1 MHSGALRRS
10 PLPAEGRSSMN
21 RFKLAAFIAAA
32 IITGV
37 FIGYIIGRSDG
48 GQGVEVAPGSNS
60 VEMKPLFYRHPM
72 NASVTSPRPAKDEM
86 GMDYIP
92 VYADGGPPKVAG
104 TVIIDP
110 VTLQNI
116 GVRTAL
122 IEHRTISSEIRAV
135 GRIDYDEDRLAML
148 HPKTEGWIEE
158 VRVSRTGDP
167 VAKNEILVG
176 IYSPKL
182 VSSQQEYLLAL
193 SNQEALQDS
202 RFEDVREGSNEL
214 VRLARQRLELL
225 DVPEH
230 QIRELE
236 DSREIS
242 RILHIHS
249 PFEGVVLSVGARQ
262 GQYITPQT
270 ELYRIADLSRVW
282 AYVDIYEYQLPWV
295 QEGDQAEIRIA
306 ALPGQIFQG
315 VISYIYPFVE
325 RTTRTVRLRIELD
338 NPEGILKPNMFA
350 DATIFPQTQVEAL
363 VIPTE
368 AIIRSGTTER
378 AFVVREPG
386 KFEPREIKIG
396 IRSGNLVEVISGLE
410 AGERVVVSGQFLIDS
425 ESSIREAASK
435 MLEPDSMGNVED
447 ANHD

>member
-1 MHSGALRRS
+1 MLSAVLL
-10 PLPAEGRSSMN
+10 PLQQPSARRSSMN
-21 RFKLAAFIAAA
+21 RVQIFLLTTVA
-32 IITGV
+32 IIIGIS
-37 FIGYIIGRSDG
+37 IGYFMGQSSDDQTG
-48 GQGVEVAPGSNS
+48 EMLRAENGVDRE
-60 VEMKPLFYRHPM
+60 PLFYRHPM
-72 NASVTSPRPAKDEM
+72 SPAISSPVPARDEM

-92 VYADGGPPKVAG
+92 VYADGQSDGPVG
-104 TVIIDP
+104 TVTIDP

-116 GVRTAL
+116 GVRTA
-122 IEHRTISSEIRAV
+122 IVERQTISSEIRAV

-158 VRVSRTGDP
+158 VLVSRTGDP
-167 VAKNEILVG
+167 VEENEVLVG
-176 IYSPKL
+176 IYAPML

-193 SNQEALQDS
+193 SNHEALRDS
-202 RFEDVREGSNEL
+202 SFEDVREGSEEL
-214 VRLARQRLELL
+214 VRLARERLTLL

-236 DSREIS
+236 ETREVS

-249 PFEGVVLSVGARQ
+249 PFEGVVLTVGARE

-270 ELYRIADLSRVW
+270 ELYRIADLSHVW
-282 AYVDIYEYQLPWV
+282 AYADIYEYQLPWV

-306 ALPGQIFQG
+306 ALPGRTFQG

-325 RTTRTVRLRIELD
+325 RTTRTVRLRMEFD
-338 NPEGILKPNMFA
+338 NPDGILKPNMFA
-350 DATIFPQTQVEAL
+350 DATIFPRTEVEAL

-368 AIIRSGTTER
+368 AIIRSGITER

-386 KFEPREIKIG
+386 KFEPREIETG
-396 IRSGNLVEVISGLE
+396 VRSGGLVEVISGLE

-435 MLEPDSMGNVED
+435 MMEPGSADVESPD
-447 ANHD
+447 HD